1 MKLNS
6 LTFKIPLIMGLSIT
20 LSIFVIT
27 VIMFLISLKSVDI
40 AAQNGFESTAVA
52 YEGAANLWIENQKS
66 IVDTFSTNASVI
78 NYLLNPTADNT
89 LLAEEALIS
98 FKNYRK
104 SSLYFTI
111 LDSNGKVLL
120 DSEGGRLVNYNNGY
134 DPDFNFYTD
143 NNKNEKM
150 GITKSEMTGKA
161 VYKMYSDIEDSS
173 GNIIGILSYHIDWA
187 DFIRHSISSYK
198 LGETGN
204 IMIIDEDM
212 NVIAHKDENIIFS
225 NLGSYKV
232 FDDVIKLGKG
242 IKHYRSSEDNSLY
255 MMYFS
260 PIIYSHWYIIVTVAE
275 RELYAPV
282 KFMLILP
289 LIVSAVLIVLSIC
302 IVWMFSSS
310 LIKPL
315 NSVVKEAESI
325 ADGNLTNV
333 ITDKYLK
340 RKDEIGDILN
350 SFNKMKMVIKDIIKV
365 VNSNISQTKR
375 TAYTLYYSNKDLSD
389 RTSSQAVD
397 INQTSLSMKNISSAI
412 EESTSNIRSISDS
425 MVNARNDI
433 SDAGSII
440 NDTAKNTSL
449 VFESSK
455 KIGDIIKIIED
466 IAFQTNILALNASVE
481 AARAG
486 DHGKGFAVVAS
497 EVRNLAQ
504 STSESAKNITSLI
517 EDSNDK
523 IKKATDSANMSQKL
537 FSDIEKK
544 IENTT
549 SIMENMVDTMHR
561 QEENVHK
568 INASMLNIDSKT
580 KENAHLVDLMRTS
593 STELEKQTNDFFSA
607 MSFFKT
613 GVYHINW
620 SENYNTNNSYIDEQ
634 HANLINFINDIY
646 SAIYED
652 DLDRVKNIF
661 NMTLD
666 YTKYHFS
673 DEEKFQKENSDK
685 YKKIREHFEQHRNFE
700 SLVESKIKELN
711 SSNDWKT
718 TASDMAGILSKWLI
732 QHIGVWDKEFV
743 KIAGIND
750 K

>member
-20 LSIFVIT
+20 LSILVIT
-27 VIMFLISLKSVDI
+27 IIMFLISLKSVDI

-52 YEGAANLWIENQKS
+52 YQSAANLWIEQQQS
-66 IVDTFSTNASVI
+66 IVDTFSTNYNVV
-78 NYLLNPTADNT
+78 NYLLNPNEENT
-89 LLAEEALIS
+89 ISAKNALVS

-104 SSLYFTI
+104 SSLHFVI
-111 LDSNGKVLL
+111 LNTEGKALL
-120 DSEGGRLVNYNNGY
+120 DSENGALVNYNQGI
-134 DPDFNFYTD
+134 DPDFNMYKE
-143 NNKNEKM
+143 NLKNKKM
-150 GITKSEMTGKA
+150 GVSKSYITGKP
-161 VYKMYSDIEDSS
+161 VFKMYSDINDAD

-187 DFIRHSISSYK
+187 DFIYHSISNYNI
-198 LGETGN
+198 GETGN
-204 IMIIDEDM
+204 IMIVDEDK
-212 NVIAHKDENIIFS
+212 NIIAHLDETKILTNIKDFKPLDNMTE
-225 NLGSYKV
+225 LKT
-232 FDDVIKLGKG
+232 G
-242 IKHYRSSEDNSLY
+242 IKHFRGDDGYLY
-255 MMYFS
+255 MMYFN
-260 PIIYSHWYIIVTVAE
+260 PIIYSHWYIVVTIGE

-289 LIVSAVLIVLSIC
+289 LIVSVILIAFSILIVWL
-302 IVWMFSSS
+302 FSNS

-315 NSVVKEAESI
+315 NAVVKEAELI
-325 ADGNLTNV
+325 ANGNLTNV
-333 ITDKYLK
+333 IMDKYLN

-350 SFNKMKMVIKDIIKV
+350 SFSKMKIVIKDIIKV

-389 RTSSQAVD
+389 RTTSQAID
-397 INQTSLSMKNISSAI
+397 INQTSISMKNISSAI
-412 EESTSNIRSISDS
+412 EESTSNIKSISDS

-440 NDTAKNTSL
+440 NDTARNTSL

-486 DHGKGFAVVAS
+486 DQGRGFAVVAS

-523 IKKATDSANMSQKL
+523 IRKATDSANMSQKL

-549 SIMENMVDTMHR
+549 AIMENMVNTMHK
-561 QEENVHK
+561 QEEDIHK
-568 INASMLNIDSKT
+568 INSSMLNIDSKT
-580 KENAHLVDLMRTS
+580 KENAHLVDLMKTS
-593 STELEKQTNDFFSA
+593 SSELEKQTNDFFSA

-613 GVYHINW
+613 GVRRLEW
-620 SENYNTNNSYIDEQ
+620 SDNYNTNNSYIDEQ
-634 HANLINFINDIY
+634 HMNLINFINDIY

-652 DLDRVKNIF
+652 DFERVKNIF

-673 DEEKFQKENSDK
+673 DEEKFQKENSEK
-685 YKKIREHFEQHRNFE
+685 YRKIKEHFEQHRNFE
-700 SLVESKIKELN
+700 SLVAVKIKELD
-711 SSNDWKT
+711 SVKDWKA
-718 TASDMAGILSKWLI
+718 TASDMADILSKWLI

-743 KIAGIND
+743 KTAGIYD

>member
-27 VIMFLISLKSVDI
+27 IIMFLISLKSVDI

-52 YEGAANLWIENQKS
+52 YENAANLWLEHQKS
-66 IVDTFSTNASVI
+66 IVDGFSTNDRLI
-78 NYLLNPTADNT
+78 NYLLNPTEDNT
-89 LLAEEALIS
+89 KLAEDALVS
-98 FKNYRK
+98 FKNYRE
-104 SSLYFTI
+104 SSLHFSI

-120 DSEGGRLVNYNNGY
+120 DSENGSLINYNNGY
-134 DPDFNFYTD
+134 DPDFNFYKD
-143 NNKNEKM
+143 NLKNEKM
-150 GITKSEMTGKA
+150 GITKSEITGKA
-161 VYKMYSDIEDSS
+161 VYKMYSDIKDLN
-173 GNIIGILSYHIDWA
+173 GNIIGVLSYHIDWF
-187 DFIRHSISSYK
+187 DFIGHSISSYSFGK
-198 LGETGN
+198 TGN
-204 IMIIDEDM
+204 IMIVDEDK
-212 NVIAHKDENIIFS
+212 NIIADKDESKLLLNIS
-225 NLGSYKV
+225 NFKAIDDIVSLGN
-232 FDDVIKLGKG
+232 G
-242 IKHYRSSEDNSLY
+242 IKHYKGEDNNLY
-255 MMYFS
+255 MMYFNTV
-260 PIIYSHWYIIVTVAE
+260 IYPHWYIIVTVAE
-275 RELYAPV
+275 KELYAPV
-282 KFMLILP
+282 MFMLILP
-289 LIVSAVLIVLSIC
+289 LIVGLLLVVISIM
-302 IVWMFSSS
+302 IVWLFSRS

-315 NSVVKEAESI
+315 DAVVKEAQLI
-325 ADGNLTNV
+325 ADGNLTN
-333 ITDKYLK
+333 IIMDKYLN

-350 SFNKMKMVIKDIIKV
+350 SFNKMKLVIKDIIKV

-389 RTSSQAVD
+389 RTASQSID

-412 EESTSNIRSISDS
+412 EESTTNIKSITDS

-440 NDTAKNTSL
+440 NDTARNTSL
-449 VFESSK
+449 VFEASK
-455 KIGDIIKIIED
+455 KIGDITRIIED

-486 DHGKGFAVVAS
+486 EQGKGFAVVAS

-544 IENTT
+544 IDNTT
-549 SIMENMVDTMHR
+549 TIMENMVNTMHK
-561 QEENVHK
+561 QEEDVHK
-568 INASMLNIDSKT
+568 INSSMLNIDSKT
-580 KENAHLVDLMRTS
+580 KENAHLVDLMKTS

-613 GVYHINW
+613 GVHRLEW
-620 SENYNTNNSYIDEQ
+620 SQHYDTNNSYIDEQ
-634 HANLINFINDIY
+634 HMNLINFINDIY
-646 SAIYED
+646 SAIYEN

-673 DEEKFQKENSDK
+673 DEEKFQKENANK
-685 YKKIREHFEQHRNFE
+685 YRKIKEHFQQHRNFE
-700 SLVESKIKELN
+700 SLVETKIKELN
-711 SSNDWKT
+711 SSKDWKN
-718 TASDMAGILSKWLI
+718 TASDMADILSKWLI
-732 QHIGVWDKEFV
+732 QHIGVWDKDFV
-743 KIAGIND
+743 KIAGIYD